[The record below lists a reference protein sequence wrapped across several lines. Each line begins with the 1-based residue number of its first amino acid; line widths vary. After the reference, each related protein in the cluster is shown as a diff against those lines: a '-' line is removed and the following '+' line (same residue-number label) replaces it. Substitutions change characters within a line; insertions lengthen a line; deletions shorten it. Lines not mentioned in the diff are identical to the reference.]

1 MRTVSYTISPNL
13 QQTLKQ
19 IEAIR
24 ARILIS
30 PLSHSVELK
39 VRWEAACR
47 RIYYSLHLSHSMVN
61 QKQIV
66 GALKNPGRRNMSD
79 MEHEIVRYKKGFD
92 YINSVWLMNSKPI
105 MPQTLQ
111 TLYKITTDEKGKL
124 PEQELM
130 EILVFLQT
138 SREHALIQAFIAYV
152 QFTLSVPQDKSIS
165 KVARLLPYMFLYKA
179 GLDFRGLLVLE
190 KYFYEHERL
199 MNELKLATERQEGIT
214 VWIEHFIDDTAKQLG
229 ETADNL
235 EKNDK
240 TDASGK
246 IWSLTER
253 QKDIL
258 SGFDQPGMR
267 ITNRK
272 VQELFRISQITASRD
287 LARLATLGL
296 LFTYGK
302 GRSVYYMRA

>member
-92 YINSVWLMNSKPI
+92 YINSVWLMNQKPI

-111 TLYKITTDEKGKL
+111 TLYKITTVWVEDITTDGFTIKVGTKSTSNQKL
-124 PEQELM
+124 YWM
-130 EILVFLQT
+130 
-138 SREHALIQAFIAYV
+138 A
-152 QFTLSVPQDKSIS
+152 
-165 KVARLLPYMFLYKA
+165 
-179 GLDFRGLLVLE
+179 
-190 KYFYEHERL
+190 
-199 MNELKLATERQEGIT
+199 
-214 VWIEHFIDDTAKQLG
+214 
-229 ETADNL
+229 
-235 EKNDK
+235 
-240 TDASGK
+240 
-246 IWSLTER
+246 IW
-253 QKDIL
+253 
-258 SGFDQPGMR
+258 
-267 ITNRK
+267 
-272 VQELFRISQITASRD
+272 
-287 LARLATLGL
+287 
-296 LFTYGK
+296 
-302 GRSVYYMRA
+302 